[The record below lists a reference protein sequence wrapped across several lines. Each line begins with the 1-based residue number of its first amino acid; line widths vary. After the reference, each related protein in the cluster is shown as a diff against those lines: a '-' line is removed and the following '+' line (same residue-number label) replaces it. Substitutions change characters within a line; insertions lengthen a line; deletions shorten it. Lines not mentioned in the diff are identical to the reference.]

1 MAAGDLADVEKA
13 LKVNYD
19 KEIHTLM
26 PDECI
31 LQEKLEFARKELSSA
46 GRSFNFPILAK
57 NEWGLTLL
65 GTTGAASDLNAASN
79 AEIEEAEVKPFES
92 WFYGRQSMT
101 SSQRGSEAGKKSF
114 VDMTTFKMKNLMTQH
129 RRVTE
134 IQLLH
139 GTEDIGEVDS
149 LASQVIT
156 LKARTSSPAMLSLLE
171 GATIDVYQSNGSTL
185 RQGDLVVDEGGVDL
199 SPSDGKYT
207 ITVTGTTTGI
217 TSGDRIYL
225 NGATSS
231 LTGNEMPGVNR
242 LAALTTGS
250 VWGIN
255 VANRTLL
262 KGNAVTSF
270 GLATVAKIL
279 KQHVKTANRGGTG
292 EYWLIVAPDVYQ
304 NLANDES
311 AKQMFDSSYSENKFK
326 TGAKSLE
333 LYTTTGQKL
342 VLVGHPFQKEETFC
356 MLEKSNIIRVGSS
369 DHTMEVGDQKLVR
382 WKGGTNYAEFGS
394 FTDQCIVLTAP
405 SHNLSGVGATV
416 A

>member
-1 MAAGDLADVEKA
+1 MAAGDLADVEGA

-19 KEIHTLM
+19 KEVHTLM

-31 LQEKLEFARKELSSA
+31 LQEKLEFGRKELSAA

-65 GTTGAASDLNAASN
+65 GTSGAAADLNAASN
-79 AEIEEAEVKPFES
+79 AEIEEASVKPYES
-92 WFYGRQSMT
+92 WFYGRQSFT
-101 SSQRGSEAGKKSF
+101 AAQRGSEAGKKSF

-149 LASQVIT
+149 LSSQVIT

-171 GATIDVYQSNGSTL
+171 GATLDVYQSNGSTL

-217 TSGDRIYL
+217 VSGDRIYL

-231 LTGNEMPGVNR
+231 LTGNEMPGLNR
-242 LAALTTGS
+242 LAALTTGT

-262 KGNAVTSF
+262 KGNSVTAF

-356 MLEKSNIIRVGSS
+356 MVEKSNIIRVGSS
-369 DHTMEVGDQKLVR
+369 DHTMKVGNQELVR
-382 WKGGTNYAEFGS
+382 WKGGSNYAEFGS
-394 FTDQCIVLTAP
+394 FTDQCVVLTAP
-405 SHNLSGVGATV
+405 SHNLSAVGASI